1 MFIKKIIFFLIFIIL
16 SRFLYSHPH
25 LFIKTSVEA
34 VISEGVAKGIK
45 INWEWDKWWS
55 EDVINQCDK
64 DGNGIFSDSEIK
76 LIYDDFF
83 IGIKDFNFFT
93 ELFVN
98 DKKIKISKVLQ
109 FSADVK
115 KDKLV
120 SYNFI
125 IPTDEKIGE
134 ILKIKIGFNDETIYT
149 SFDKNI
155 FLKKDKNF
163 NYSGVSLNEKGY
175 YGAEIIFNLSKK

>member
-1 MFIKKIIFFLIFIIL
+1 MFIKKIIISLIFIIL

-25 LFIKTSVEA
+25 LFIKTAVET
-34 VISEGVAKGIK
+34 VILEGAAKGIK

-55 EDVINQCDK
+55 EDVINQCDR
-64 DGNGIFSDSEIK
+64 DGNGVFGDSEIK
-76 LIYDDFF
+76 LVYDDFF

-109 FSADVK
+109 FSADINK
-115 KDKLV
+115 EKLV

-125 IPTDEKIGE
+125 IPIDEKIGE

-163 NYSGVSLNEKGY
+163 NYSNVSISEKGY
-175 YGAEIIFNLSKK
+175 YGVEIRFCISKK